1 MTNLIYDLIFLLFT
15 LYVLL
20 KVIGYGIYE
29 IKNLHN
35 KSGGI
40 AIIAFSSLVIVFIN
54 IMVFLQ

>member
-29 IKNLHN
+29 IKTLHN